1 MNKRYLYDL
10 EQSMKRLFLSL
21 YFFTF
26 CAWTATAQTNPPL
39 SLNKAIEMTLSQN
52 PNIKSAHYNEQAAV
66 ANRKATKGLYMP
78 QINLIGN
85 YSHLG
90 KNIAINTN
98 HLKQNITTAA
108 GDIISSAIQT
118 EIISQNTAA
127 MLSNLLGEVT
137 NLDWNYTLQNRSFGF
152 IGAEVS
158 VPIFLGGKINAA
170 YHASQIEE
178 SIAKQHS
185 QQVENSLI
193 SELIERYYALSLITR
208 VVQVKEQVVAG
219 INKHLQDAIALE
231 RQGMIARSELLYV
244 EYKMAEAERE
254 LYDAQGELS
263 TTKEALKAILS
274 TDEDF
279 TATTPMFVLKAI
291 DDITH
296 YKLLA
301 DNNSIISQVELKKD
315 LSEQAVRINRAEFF
329 PQITAMGVANI
340 YNHQV
345 SGLLPRWAV
354 GIGVN
359 FKIFDGLNRE
369 NKYKAAKATANEVE
383 QIAAGVHKDINLL
396 VDKLYNQLQN
406 YHNRLN
412 SIASSIRFA
421 EEYRQAKERAFQEG
435 LATASELVDAELNL
449 AKARTERLEAAFEYD
464 ITLARLLEAAGIS
477 INFMDYIHSSEV
489 QIIE

>member
-1 MNKRYLYDL
+1 
-10 EQSMKRLFLSL
+10 MKQLFFSL
-21 YFFTF
+21 YFLLF
-26 CAWTATAQTNPPL
+26 CVWLAAGQTGTPL
-39 SLNKAIEMTLSQN
+39 SLDKAIEMTLSQN
-52 PNIKSAHYNEQAAV
+52 PNIKSAYYNEQAAT
-66 ANRKATKGLYMP
+66 ANRKAAKGLYMP

-85 YSHLG
+85 YSYLG
-90 KNIAINTN
+90 KNIAINADN
-98 HLKQNITTAA
+98 LKQNISIAA
-108 GDIISSAIQT
+108 GDIISSAVQT

-137 NLDWNYTLQNRSFGF
+137 DLDWNYTLQKRSLGF
-152 IGAEVS
+152 IETEVS

-170 YHASQIEE
+170 YRASQIEE
-178 SIAKQHS
+178 SIAKQQS

-193 SELIERYYALSLITR
+193 SELIEQYYALSLMTR

-219 INKHLQDAIALE
+219 ISKHLQDAIALE

-254 LYDAQGELS
+254 LHDAQGELS
-263 TTKEALKAILS
+263 TTKEALKATLS

-279 TATTPMFVLKAI
+279 SIETPMFILKAI

-301 DNNSIISQVELKKD
+301 DNNPIISQVELKRA
-315 LSEQAVRINRAEFF
+315 LSEQDVRINRAEFF
-329 PQITAMGVANI
+329 PQITAMGMANI

-345 SGLLPRWAV
+345 SSLLPRWAV

-359 FKIFDGLNRE
+359 FKIFNGLNRE

-383 QIAAGVHKDINLL
+383 QIAAGVHKEINLL
-396 VDKLYNQLQN
+396 IDKLYNQLQN

-421 EEYRQAKERAFQEG
+421 EEYHQAKECAFQEG
-435 LATASELVDAELNL
+435 LATASELIDAELNL
-449 AKARTERLEAAFEYD
+449 AKARTERLEAAFKYD
-464 ITLARLLEAAGIS
+464 TTLAKLLEAAGIS
-477 INFMDYIHSSEV
+477 INFVDYIHSNEV

>member
-1 MNKRYLYDL
+1 
-10 EQSMKRLFLSL
+10 MKQLFFSL
-21 YFFTF
+21 YFLLF
-26 CAWTATAQTNPPL
+26 CVWLASAQSGTPL
-39 SLNKAIEMTLSQN
+39 SLDKAIEMTLSQN
-52 PNIKSAHYNEQAAV
+52 PNIKSAYYNEQAAT
-66 ANRKATKGLYMP
+66 ANRKAAKGLYMP

-85 YSHLG
+85 YSYLG
-90 KNIAINTN
+90 KNIAINTDN
-98 HLKQNITTAA
+98 LKQNISIAA
-108 GDIISSAIQT
+108 GDIISSAVQT
-118 EIISQNTAA
+118 EIISQNTAT

-137 NLDWNYTLQNRSFGF
+137 DLDWNYTLQKRSLGF
-152 IGAEVS
+152 IGTEVS

-170 YHASQIEE
+170 YRASQIEE
-178 SIAKQHS
+178 SIAKQQS
-185 QQVENSLI
+185 QQIENSLI
-193 SELIERYYALSLITR
+193 SELIEQYYALSLMTR

-219 INKHLQDAIALE
+219 ISKHLQDAIALE

-254 LYDAQGELS
+254 LHDAQGELS
-263 TTKEALKAILS
+263 TTKEALKATLS

-279 TATTPMFVLKAI
+279 STETPMFLLKAI

-301 DNNSIISQVELKKD
+301 DNNPIISQVELKRA

-345 SGLLPRWAV
+345 SSLLPRWAV

-359 FKIFDGLNRE
+359 FKIFNGLNRE

-396 VDKLYNQLQN
+396 IDKLYNQLQN

-421 EEYRQAKERAFQEG
+421 EEYHQAKGRAFQEG
-435 LATASELVDAELNL
+435 LATASELIDAELNL
-449 AKARTERLEAAFEYD
+449 AKARTERLEAAFKYD
-464 ITLARLLEAAGIS
+464 TTLAKLLEAAGIS
-477 INFMDYIHSSEV
+477 INFMDYIHSNEV

>member
-39 SLNKAIEMTLSQN
+39 SLDKAIEMTLSQN

-98 HLKQNITTAA
+98 HSKQNITTAA

-137 NLDWNYTLQNRSFGF
+137 NLDWNYTLQKRNFGF
-152 IGAEVS
+152 IGTEVS

-170 YHASQIEE
+170 YRASQIEE

-244 EYKMAEAERE
+244 EYKMAEAQRE

-279 TATTPMFVLKAI
+279 IATTPMFVLKAI

-301 DNNSIISQVELKKD
+301 DNNPIISQVELKKE
-315 LSEQAVRINRAEFF
+315 LSLCTPAAICSTSLAVALAALYLFSRLKPSKILKLT
-329 PQITAMGVANI
+329 PIPTAQRG
-340 YNHQV
+340 
-345 SGLLPRWAV
+345 SKP
-354 GIGVN
+354 
-359 FKIFDGLNRE
+359 D
-369 NKYKAAKATANEVE
+369 T
-383 QIAAGVHKDINLL
+383 
-396 VDKLYNQLQN
+396 
-406 YHNRLN
+406 
-412 SIASSIRFA
+412 
-421 EEYRQAKERAFQEG
+421 
-435 LATASELVDAELNL
+435 
-449 AKARTERLEAAFEYD
+449 
-464 ITLARLLEAAGIS
+464 
-477 INFMDYIHSSEV
+477 
-489 QIIE
+489 